1 MTTAF
6 GIITSALR
14 LVGVLADGENPTDD
28 TANQG
33 LSVFNDMLDGWN
45 SERLAIYTTRSDDF
59 PLVLNK
65 QTYTMGPGGDFN
77 IPRPAR
83 IDSMSAILL
92 TNPGN
97 PIEVP
102 MVLWSVEEWQYIP
115 IKNVAGN
122 FPLGCYD
129 DGGFP
134 LRALNMWPI
143 PTQQQNSVRIYSWQP
158 LPAQT
163 LNSAV
168 SFPPGYAEAFRYN
181 MAVRLGAEFDSPA
194 SPTVIQLAIQSYA
207 RVKSIN
213 APEVS
218 MRSDLVPEY
227 AGYNYRADLFGIA

>member
-1 MTTAF
+1 MNAF
-6 GIITSALR
+6 DVVTSALR
-14 LVGVLADGENPTDD
+14 LVGVLADGETPTDD

-33 LSVFNDMLDGWN
+33 LSVFNGMLDGWN
-45 SERLAIYTTRSDDF
+45 AERLAIYTTRTDDF

-65 QTYTMGPGGDFN
+65 QAYTLGTGGDFN

-92 TNPGN
+92 SNPTN

-102 MVLWSVEEWQYIP
+102 MVLWSLEEWQYVP

-129 DGGFP
+129 DGAFP
-134 LRALNMWPI
+134 LRTLNMWPI
-143 PTQQQNSVRIYSWQP
+143 PTQQQNSVRIYSWQA
-158 LPAQT
+158 LPAQSLT
-163 LNSAV
+163 AQV

-181 MAVRLGAEFDSPA
+181 LAVRLGAEFNAPA
-194 SPTVIQLAIQSYA
+194 SPTVVLLAVQSYA
-207 RVKSIN
+207 RIKSLN
-213 APEVS
+213 APPVS
-218 MRSDLVPEY
+218 LRSDIAP